1 MGWLF
6 TLLVIVAAAVWLL
19 RRFAGNGGDDDSP
32 DLGELPG
39 LRAHAGKVIFEDGR
53 IADVEGRVPRNV
65 LHAFADI
72 ASRNRL
78 SGEVRIL
85 GRDELRFT
93 STIPDGVQQQLRN
106 AYFAASAVH

>member
-19 RRFAGNGGDDDSP
+19 RRFAGRGGGDDSA

-39 LRAHAGKVIFEDGR
+39 LRAHVGKVTFEDGR
-53 IADVEGRVPRNV
+53 IADVDGRVPRNV

-72 ASRNRL
+72 AARNGL
-78 SGEVRIL
+78 SGELRIL
-85 GRDELRFT
+85 GRNELRFT
-93 STIPDGVQQQLRN
+93 STIPDGIQQQLRN
-106 AYFAASAVH
+106 AYFAASVVH